1 MKWDQAIPA
10 ASRRQQAEKS
20 NKAHDVFVTL
30 LFVMALLLSSLD
42 FNSLLG

>member
-10 ASRRQQAEKS
+10 ASRRQAEKP
-20 NKAHDVFVTL
+20 NKAHDIFVTL
-30 LFVMALLLSSLD
+30 SFVMALLLSSLD